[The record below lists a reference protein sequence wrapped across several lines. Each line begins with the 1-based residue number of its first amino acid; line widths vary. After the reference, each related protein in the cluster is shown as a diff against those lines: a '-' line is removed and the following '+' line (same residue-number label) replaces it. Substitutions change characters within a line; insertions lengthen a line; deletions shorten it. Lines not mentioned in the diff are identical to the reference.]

1 MDNFSEQ
8 LVTRKETKSDKVSRI
23 GTLITGSLFT
33 LCLVLLGL
41 LQLSQPVITLM
52 FLFLA
57 AAGGY
62 MTYLLVQGRYV
73 EYEYT
78 FTNGELDI
86 DKIIAQKKRK
96 ELLTVEVRNFSDFGK
111 YSDDMEET
119 EDMTVVYATDNIISN
134 EYYADFEHKEYG
146 RTRRIFV
153 PDERMLENIKKFLPA
168 KLRNSL

>member
-1 MDNFSEQ
+1 MDNFAEQ
-8 LVTRKETKSDKVSRI
+8 LVTRKETKSDKISRI
-23 GTLITGSLFT
+23 GTLITGSLFSV
-33 LCLVLLGL
+33 CLALLGII
-41 LQLSQPVITLM
+41 QLSQPIITMM

-96 ELLTVEVRNFSDFGK
+96 ELLSVEVRTFTDFGK
-111 YSDDMEET
+111 YSDDMT
-119 EDMTVVYATDNIISN
+119 LVMATDNIISN
-134 EYYADFEHKEYG
+134 EYYADFEHSEYG
-146 RTRRIFV
+146 KTRLVFV
-153 PDERMLENIKKFLPA
+153 PDEKMLGNIKKFLPA

>member
-8 LVTRKETKSDKVSRI
+8 LVTRKETKSDKISRI
-23 GTLITGSLFT
+23 GTLITGSLFSV
-33 LCLVLLGL
+33 CLALLGL

-52 FLFLA
+52 FLLLA

-96 ELLTVEVRNFSDFGK
+96 ELLTVEVRTFSDFGK
-111 YSDDMEET
+111 YSFDMEET

-146 RTRRIFV
+146 RTRLIFV
-153 PDERMLENIKKFLPA
+153 PDEKMLDNIKKFLPA
-168 KLRNSL
+168 KLRNSI

>member
-1 MDNFSEQ
+1 
-8 LVTRKETKSDKVSRI
+8 
-23 GTLITGSLFT
+23 
-33 LCLVLLGL
+33 
-41 LQLSQPVITLM
+41 
-52 FLFLA
+52 
-57 AAGGY
+57 

-146 RTRRIFV
+146 RTRLIFV

>member
-8 LVTRKETKSDKVSRI
+8 LVTRKETKSDKISRI
-23 GTLITGSLFT
+23 GTLITGSLFSV
-33 LCLVLLGL
+33 CLALLGL

-52 FLFLA
+52 FLLLA

-96 ELLTVEVRNFSDFGK
+96 ELLTVEVRTFSDFGK
-111 YSDDMEET
+111 YSFDMEET

-146 RTRRIFV
+146 RTRLIFV
-153 PDERMLENIKKFLPA
+153 PDEKMLDNIKKFLPA

>member
-8 LVTRKETKSDKVSRI
+8 LVTRKETKSDKAARI

-33 LCLVLLGL
+33 LCLALLGL
-41 LQLSQPVITLM
+41 IQLSQPVITLM
-52 FLFLA
+52 FLLLA

-96 ELLTVEVRNFSDFGK
+96 ELLTVEVRTFSDFGK
-111 YSDDMEET
+111 YSFDMEET

-146 RTRRIFV
+146 RTRLIFV
-153 PDERMLENIKKFLPA
+153 PDEKMLDNIKKFLPA

>member
-1 MDNFSEQ
+1 MDNFAEQ
-8 LVTRKETKSDKVSRI
+8 LITRKETKSDKISRI
-23 GTLITGSLFT
+23 GTLITGSLFSV
-33 LCLVLLGL
+33 CLALLGL
-41 LQLSQPVITLM
+41 LQLSQPLITMM
-52 FLFLA
+52 FLLLA

-96 ELLTVEVRNFSDFGK
+96 ELLSVEVRTFTDFGK
-111 YSDDMEET
+111 YSDDMEES
-119 EDMTVVYATDNIISN
+119 EDMTVVMATDNIISN
-134 EYYADFEHKEYG
+134 EYYADFEHSEYG
-146 RTRRIFV
+146 KTRLVFV
-153 PDERMLENIKKFLPA
+153 PDEKMLGNIKKFLPA

>member
-52 FLFLA
+52 FLLLA

-111 YSDDMEET
+111 YSFDMEET

-146 RTRRIFV
+146 RTRLIFV
-153 PDERMLENIKKFLPA
+153 PDEKMLDNIKKFLPA